1 MLPERRL
8 ETASAAETRA
18 EAERFAATL
27 RDGDVVLLHGALGTG
42 KTLFV
47 RAVATALGVPEEAVR
62 SPTFT
67 LVNLYLGRVA
77 VQHIDL
83 YRIEK
88 LEDLDELGLEEIFAG
103 GGITLV
109 EWPERLGP
117 YRPKHCC
124 EVHILDRGG
133 DRRELTLIDGRLGS
147 GG

>member
-1 MLPERRL
+1 MPRERRL

-18 EAERFAATL
+18 EAERLAATL
-27 RDGDVVLLHGALGTG
+27 RDGDVVLLHGDLGTG
-42 KTLFV
+42 KTVFV
-47 RAVATALGVPEEAVR
+47 RGVATALGVPEEAVR

-67 LVNLYLGRVA
+67 LVNLYRGRVA

-83 YRIEK
+83 YRMEK

-124 EVHILDRGG
+124 EVRILDRGG
-133 DRRELTLIDGRLGS
+133 DRRELRVIDRRLGS